1 LHNKPIST
9 GILLTD
15 IKNFLR
21 WDVLNNPVDSTN
33 KKREQLESFI
43 HETKGK
49 KMTSNEG
56 ITISDD
62 ENTLTAGERGPTLLE
77 DFLAREK
84 LAHFDRERIPE
95 RVVHARGCGA
105 YGEFQPYESLSDLTM
120 ADFLQDP
127 NKKTP
132 LFVRFSQ
139 VVGSKGCNET
149 NRDVRGF
156 SIKFYTDD
164 GNFDL
169 VAINMPV
176 FFIQDAIK
184 FPDLIHSVKPEP
196 DNEYPQGQT
205 DHDTFWDF
213 MANNREAA
221 HMSLWIASD
230 RAFPKSFRTME
241 GFGVHT
247 FRLVNKDGKSHFVKF
262 HLKPL
267 LGVHCLIWDE
277 AQRLGSDAD
286 YHRRDLWENI
296 EMGNYPE
303 YELAIQVIKEED
315 EFAFDFDLLDPTKL
329 WPEED
334 FPLRP
339 VGKLTV
345 NRNVDNAFA
354 ETEQSAFHPGNIV
367 RGIDFS
373 NDPLLQGRLF
383 SYTDTQQARL
393 GPNHQQLPIN
403 RPVCPF
409 ANNQRDGASRMVID
423 RGKVAYHRNGLADN
437 TPHTVPGTQG
447 GFVTYPS
454 TVEGHKVRST
464 APLFKDHYSQAKM
477 FWNSMSDVEKHHIVG
492 AFSFELGKCRT
503 FVRQEWVDV
512 LAHISTELAQSV
524 AKELGATVPDVAESP
539 VTKSSPALSLMNTR
553 FVTDTLRV
561 GVLLAQGFDSSGVSQ
576 LLAALAA
583 AKVTVVIIHDALG
596 TVSGTE
602 GVTYEVNDS
611 FLTGSPLVY
620 DGIVIVGSGNVT
632 PYFVHTAQKYTMDIY
647 SHFKPIGIMQNG
659 AAVLEPLGLSPD
671 EGIVTDADSGF
682 ADRFVQA
689 LSKQRFWNRSSFLY
703 PAMV

>member
-1 LHNKPIST
+1 MKDNKP
-9 GILLTD
+9 
-15 IKNFLR
+15 
-21 WDVLNNPVDSTN
+21 N
-33 KKREQLESFI
+33 KKREQLEPFI
-43 HETKGK
+43 HESEGK

-62 ENTLTAGERGPTLLE
+62 ENTLTAGERGPTLIE
-77 DFLAREK
+77 DFLSREK

-95 RVVHARGCGA
+95 RVVHARGYGA
-105 YGEFQPYESLSDLTM
+105 HGEFQPYESLADLTM

-156 SIKFYTDD
+156 SIKFYTDE

-169 VAINMPV
+169 IAINMPV

-184 FPDLIHSVKPEP
+184 FPDLIHAVKPEP

-205 DHDTFWDF
+205 DHNTFWDF
-213 MANNREAA
+213 MANNKETA
-221 HMSLWIASD
+221 HMSLWIASN

-262 HLKPL
+262 HIKPL
-267 LGVHCLIWDE
+267 LGVHSLIWDE

-286 YHRRDLWENI
+286 FHRRDLWENI
-296 EMGNYPE
+296 EIGNYPE
-303 YELAIQVIKEED
+303 YEMAIQVIKEED
-315 EFAFDFDLLDPTKL
+315 EFAYDFDLLDPTKL
-329 WPEED
+329 WPEEEI
-334 FPLRP
+334 PLRRI
-339 VGKLTV
+339 GKIIL
-345 NRNVDNAFA
+345 NRNVENAFA

-383 SYTDTQQARL
+383 SYTDAQQARL

-409 ANNQRDGASRMVID
+409 ANNQRDGASRLVID
-423 RGKVAYHRNGLADN
+423 RGKVAYHRNGLAN
-437 TPHTVPGTQG
+437 NSPYTVPGTQG

-464 APLFKDHYSQAKM
+464 APSFKDHYSQAKM
-477 FWNSMSDVEKHHIVG
+477 FWNSMSEVEKRQIIG
-492 AFSFELGKCRT
+492 AYCFELGKCGP

-512 LAHISTELAQSV
+512 LAHISTELAKSV
-524 AKELGATVPDVAESP
+524 SKELGTTVPADVEESP
-539 VTKSSPALSLMNTR
+539 VTKSSPALSLHNTI
-553 FVTDTLRV
+553 FVPDTLRV
-561 GVLLAQGFDSSGVSQ
+561 AVFLAQGFDGPGVSKV
-576 LLAALAA
+576 LETLAE
-583 AKVTVVIIHDALG
+583 AKLRVVIVHDTLG
-596 TVSGTE
+596 KVSGTE
-602 GVTYEVNDS
+602 GVTYEVHDS

-620 DGIVIVGSGNVT
+620 DGILIVGSGNIT
-632 PYFVHTAQKYTMDIY
+632 PYFTYTAQKFTTDIY
-647 SHFKPIGIMQNG
+647 NHFKPIGIIQKG
-659 AAVLEPLGLSPD
+659 DAVLEPLGLLAD
-671 EGIVTDADSGF
+671 EGIVTDSGPDF
-682 ADRFVQA
+682 AGRFIKA
-689 LSKQRFWNRSSFLY
+689 MAKQRFWNRPSFLY